1 MKKLIFGIIA
11 SVIGTTAIFVL
22 LIAWLF
28 HVPDIPFA
36 DTPEDFGGDICFIVR
51 NHATEENKT
60 EYYTLNMQRAWK
72 HRLAEIPPFENE
84 AEIYL
89 SHYDNFS
96 CSIEDGKVVNRL
108 LDTKITDLDGNPIDN
123 IENRDIID
131 RIFEKAAEIN
141 HDIFRMVIIEIDG
154 KYFAQVNLNVNW
166 QCPCDIYFYDP
177 EDDSFSEI
185 YSFQHKDIIGAKLVD
200 ASAFE

>member
-1 MKKLIFGIIA
+1 MKKLVIGIIA
-11 SVIGTTAIFVL
+11 SVIGTFAIFIL
-22 LIAWLF
+22 LLAWLF
-28 HVPDIPFA
+28 HVPELPFA
-36 DTPEDFGGDICFIVR
+36 ETPEDFGGDICFIVSG
-51 NHATEENKT
+51 HGEEEGLT
-60 EYYTLNMQRAWK
+60 EYYTLNMQRRK
-72 HRLAEIPPFENE
+72 IAEIPSFENE

-131 RIFEKAAEIN
+131 RIFEKAAEID
-141 HDIFRMVIIEIDG
+141 HDIFRMVIMEIEG

-166 QCPCDIYFYDP
+166 QCPCDIYYYDP
-177 EDDSFSEI
+177 ADDSFSEI
-185 YSFQHKDIIGAKLVD
+185 YSFQHKDIIGAKLID